1 MRPTTWKFCLTGLW
15 LCAAQAW
22 AQSNTVHLVVPFA
35 TGGPTD
41 MAARVIAPLLSE
53 TMGKTVIADN
63 RVGAT
68 GAMAPNLWRAPPSSR
83 APSKTATSNLNNEE
97 RPPMKLS
104 QKRALFK
111 QLWVTGL
118 LGLASVFSAHAD
130 ADYPSKPVTVIVAY
144 APGGQGDVFA
154 RMVSDKLSTLYK
166 QPMVVDNKPG
176 VSGTVGTR
184 MAAKAKNDGYTL
196 FLGQTGEITVNR
208 VLMKDLGYDPMKE
221 LVPVVL
227 IGNAPLIML
236 APVDAPYNTVAEF
249 IQMARA
255 KPGEFSYGSVGAG
268 TPGHLSAVALALG
281 AKLNMVHVPYKGVGP
296 LMSDLMAG
304 RLQAFF
310 SSASAAM
317 PQIKGGKLKAL
328 GVTTTRRMSSLPN
341 VPTVAEA
348 GLPGFSYT
356 LWGGLFAPAGTPA
369 DVIERLNR
377 DVNTVLAAPE
387 LRARLEGDNMAVPKN
402 TPAEFADYVRSE
414 AVKFEKLVKDADLKL
429 EQ

>member
-1 MRPTTWKFCLTGLW
+1 MNHIPKRHLLTRLVPTALLATLGLS
-15 LCAAQAW
+15 LAQA
-22 AQSNTVHLVVPFA
+22 
-35 TGGPTD
+35 
-41 MAARVIAPLLSE
+41 
-53 TMGKTVIADN
+53 ADN
-63 RVGAT
+63 
-68 GAMAPNLWRAPPSSR
+68 
-83 APSKTATSNLNNEE
+83 
-97 RPPMKLS
+97 
-104 QKRALFK
+104 
-111 QLWVTGL
+111 
-118 LGLASVFSAHAD
+118 
-130 ADYPSKPVTVIVAY
+130 DYPNKPVTIIVAY

-154 RMVSDKLSTLYK
+154 RLVSDKLSTLYK
-166 QPMVVDNKPG
+166 QPVVVDNKPG

-184 MAAKAKNDGYTL
+184 IAAKAKNDGYTL

-208 VLMKDLGYDPMKE
+208 VIMKDLGYDPMKE
-221 LVPVVL
+221 LVPVVM

-249 IQMARA
+249 VQMARA

-268 TPGHLSAVALALG
+268 TPGHLSAVALSLG

-369 DVIERLNR
+369 EVIERLNR
-377 DVNTVLAAPE
+377 DVNALLASPDI
-387 LRARLEGDNMAVPKN
+387 RTRLEGDNMAVPKN
-402 TPAEFADYVRSE
+402 TPTEFADYVRSE
-414 AVKFEKLVKDADLKL
+414 AVKFEKLVKDADLKV

>member
-1 MRPTTWKFCLTGLW
+1 MNHVPKRHLLTRLWATALLATLGLSS
-15 LCAAQAW
+15 AQA
-22 AQSNTVHLVVPFA
+22 
-35 TGGPTD
+35 
-41 MAARVIAPLLSE
+41 
-53 TMGKTVIADN
+53 ADN
-63 RVGAT
+63 
-68 GAMAPNLWRAPPSSR
+68 
-83 APSKTATSNLNNEE
+83 
-97 RPPMKLS
+97 
-104 QKRALFK
+104 
-111 QLWVTGL
+111 
-118 LGLASVFSAHAD
+118 
-130 ADYPSKPVTVIVAY
+130 DYPNKPVTVIVAY

-166 QPMVVDNKPG
+166 QPVVVDNKPG

-184 MAAKAKNDGYTL
+184 IAAKAKNDGYTL

-249 IQMARA
+249 IQLARA

-268 TPGHLSAVALALG
+268 TPGHLSAVALTLG

-369 DVIERLNR
+369 EVIERLNR
-377 DVNTVLAAPE
+377 DVNALLASPE
-387 LRARLEGDNMAVPKN
+387 LRTRLEGDNMAVPKN

-414 AVKFEKLVKDADLKL
+414 AVKFEKLIKDADLKL

>member
-1 MRPTTWKFCLTGLW
+1 MTHHNKR
-15 LCAAQAW
+15 Q
-22 AQSNTVHLVVPFA
+22 
-35 TGGPTD
+35 
-41 MAARVIAPLLSE
+41 LL
-53 TMGKTVIADN
+53 A
-63 RVGAT
+63 
-68 GAMAPNLWRAPPSSR
+68 
-83 APSKTATSNLNNEE
+83 
-97 RPPMKLS
+97 
-104 QKRALFK
+104 RALA
-111 QLWVTGL
+111 TGL
-118 LGLASVFSAHAD
+118 LALMGAPCVQAD
-130 ADYPSKPVTVIVAY
+130 ADYPNKPVTLIVAY

-154 RMVSDKLSTLYK
+154 RLVSDKLSTQYK
-166 QPMVVDNKPG
+166 HPVVVDNKPG

-184 MAAKAKNDGYTL
+184 IAAKAKNDGYTL

-208 VLMKDLGYDPMKE
+208 VLMKDLGYDPMKD
-221 LVPVVL
+221 LVPVVM

-236 APVDAPYNTVAEF
+236 APADAPYNTVSEF

-255 KPGEFSYGSVGAG
+255 KPGEFSYGTVGAG
-268 TPGHLSAVALALG
+268 TPGHLSAVALSLG

-328 GVTTTRRMSSLPN
+328 GVTTTRRMTSLPQ
-341 VPTVAEA
+341 VQTVAEA

-377 DVNTVLAAPE
+377 DVNALLASSDI
-387 LRARLEGDNMAVPKN
+387 RARLEGDNMAVPKN

-414 AVKFEKLVKDADLKL
+414 AVKFEKLINDADLKL